1 MVLSLFF
8 VKGIVGFWFLGPHDL
23 HIASRLFFFPPAEA
37 WFETET
43 TRLCVMSAHFF
54 CLAGRKAADIGA
66 LRSECPLFS
75 CFCGWLSGGLL
86 CYLWGH
92 MRSSS
97 GDCPLEGRA

>member
-1 MVLSLFF
+1 
-8 VKGIVGFWFLGPHDL
+8 
-23 HIASRLFFFPPAEA
+23 
-37 WFETET
+37 
-43 TRLCVMSAHFF
+43 MSAHFF